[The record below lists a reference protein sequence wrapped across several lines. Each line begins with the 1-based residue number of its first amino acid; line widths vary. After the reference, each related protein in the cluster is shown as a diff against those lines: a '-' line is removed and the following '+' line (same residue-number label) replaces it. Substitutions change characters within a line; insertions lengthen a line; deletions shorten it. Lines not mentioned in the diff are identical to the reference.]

1 MSVIQYVLWYSIK
14 TWIYLC
20 VDPVSQTPFQ
30 WQNLLLQMY
39 NINGQDLKY
48 IHLILACI
56 KATERQRI
64 IAISKE
70 EGA

>member
-20 VDPVSQTPFQ
+20 VDPVSETPFQ

-39 NINGQDLKY
+39 NIMAKY

-56 KATERQRI
+56 KATVKTEDN
-64 IAISKE
+64 
-70 EGA
+70 